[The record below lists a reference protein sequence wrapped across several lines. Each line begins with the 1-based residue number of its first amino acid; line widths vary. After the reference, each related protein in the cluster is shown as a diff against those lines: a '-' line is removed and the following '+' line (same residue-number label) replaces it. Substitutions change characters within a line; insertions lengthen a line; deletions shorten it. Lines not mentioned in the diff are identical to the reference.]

1 MQDERQHSLQED
13 GIAVG
18 LKDMLHSIRE
28 YPAAAANLKTVTQ
41 ELEQTRQA
49 LKQSDENCQKLDSI
63 EWTQAHQ
70 LKSAQ
75 QKSIA
80 LLAVLTEFCPK
91 LSSVEDMKRLYD
103 TASPSMDPNGF
114 TLYRTAQK
122 MTGIN
127 IHNVFAYEERQG
139 LFAGADAHLQMQYLV
154 ASHFDAVEWT
164 AVSGTCYE
172 SAALQEV
179 NTASPEY
186 RAFEKQLYRKAL
198 TRMGFRDML
207 VPEQDRKQEQV
218 KNLPKSRGKRD
229 NAR

>member
-1 MQDERQHSLQED
+1 
-13 GIAVG
+13 
-18 LKDMLHSIRE
+18 MLRSIRE

-41 ELEQTRQA
+41 ELEQTKQA
-49 LKQSDENCQKLDSI
+49 LKQSDENCRQLNSI

-70 LKSAQ
+70 LNSAQKKSA
-75 QKSIA
+75 A
-80 LLAVLTEFCPK
+80 LMSVLTEFCPK

-103 TASPSMDPNGF
+103 AAAPSMDPYGF

-127 IHNVFAYEERQG
+127 IHNVFAYEEHHG

-154 ASHFDAVEWT
+154 ASHFDAIEWT

-179 NTASPEY
+179 NTSSPEY
-186 RAFEKQLYRKAL
+186 RAFEKQLYRKVL
-198 TRMGFRDML
+198 DRMGFRDIL
-207 VPEQDRKQEQV
+207 VPEQDKKQEQV
-218 KNLPKSRGKRD
+218 KNLSKKQGKTR
-229 NAR
+229 